1 MPAAPRHLACAV
13 PDPVWFWQRI
23 VSPHMA
29 GLAAALAAAGRDVTY
44 VAEQEM
50 SADRAAQG
58 WQVPPLGAARLRFAP
73 TSDAVREAVREA
85 PEDSIHIC
93 QGLRANGLVGVAQ
106 RTLAERG
113 IRQWVIMETVDDSG
127 WRGALKRLEYRRLI
141 RQWRP
146 RIEGVLAT
154 GHATPGWLAGRGIP
168 ADRVFPFA
176 YFLPDRPQP
185 IAQRFE
191 PQAPFR
197 FLFVGRFIELKR
209 IDLLIDAL
217 GRLGGANFE
226 LVLAGSGPLEA
237 ALRTLAE
244 KKLPGRVDW
253 LGRRPIGEIPALMA
267 EADCLVLPSRND
279 GWGAVVSEALM
290 AGTPAICSDACG
302 AAGIA
307 QASGVGGVFPAGNVE
322 ALAALLRQV
331 IARGR
336 QTPEGRATLA
346 NWACC
351 LDATAGAK
359 YLEEILL
366 HKTDMTATA
375 RPALPWAGIANT
387 AKICR

>member
-1 MPAAPRHLACAV
+1 MS
-13 PDPVWFWQRI
+13 DPVWFWQRI

-29 GLAAALAAAGRDVTY
+29 GLAAALAATGRAVTY
-44 VAEQEM
+44 VAEEEM

-58 WQVPPLGAARLRFAP
+58 WQVPPLGAAHLRLAP

-93 QGLRANGLVGVAQ
+93 QGLRANGPVGVAQ

-113 IRQWVIMETVDDSG
+113 IRQWAIMETVDDSG

-141 RQWRP
+141 RQWRSH
-146 RIEGVLAT
+146 IEGVLAT
-154 GHATPGWLAGRGIP
+154 GHVTQEWLAARGMP

-185 IAQRFE
+185 IAQHFE

-197 FLFVGRFIELKR
+197 FLFVGQFIERKR

-217 GRLGGANFE
+217 RRLEGANFE
-226 LVLAGSGPLEA
+226 LVLVGSGLLEA
-237 ALRTLAE
+237 ALRALAD
-244 KKLPGRVDW
+244 KNLPGRVDW
-253 LGRRPIGEIPALMA
+253 LGRRPIGEIAALMA
-267 EADCLVLPSRND
+267 EADCLVLPSRHD

-307 QASGVGGVFPAGNVE
+307 KASGVGGVFPTGNVE
-322 ALAALLRQV
+322 ALAALLRQL

-336 QTPEGRATLA
+336 QTPEGRTILA

-351 LDATAGAK
+351 LGADAGAK
-359 YLEEILL
+359 YLEGILL
-366 HKTDMTATA
+366 HMTDMTATA
-375 RPALPWAGIANT
+375 RPALTWGGIANT
-387 AKICR
+387 AKVCR